1 MITINKELFGRTQQ
15 GEPVFRFRMKN
26 SVGVSVDILEYGCT
40 IQSICVPT
48 GSERTV
54 DVVLGYDRL
63 SDYEKGGCV
72 YGAVVGRYANRIRN
86 GEVTLSGS
94 TYRME
99 KNDGNNHLHGCFSHR
114 VFSGRME
121 EDSVVL
127 TYLSPD
133 GEDGLPGNLTV
144 SVRYRLD
151 EENALHIEYGAE
163 TDRETVLNLTN
174 HSYFNLNGFG
184 IVHGHRLQIDADC
197 YTEADQELL
206 PTGRVLP
213 VEGTLMDFRREKLI
227 GKGLMNPDPLLSMA
241 GGYDHNYIVNGTA
254 PELRLAARVRG
265 EVSGIAME
273 CWTTQPAVQ
282 FYTGNYIHE
291 DSVRFGKKGDKYP
304 QYGGF
309 CLETQH
315 YPDSP
320 HFPDFP
326 NTVLAPGSRFSEKTV
341 YRFFPGRKGI
351 QNNS

>member
-1 MITINKELFGRTQQ
+1 MITITKELFDQTQR

-26 SVGVSVDILEYGCT
+26 SAGVSVDILEYGCT
-40 IQSICVPT
+40 IQSICVPA
-48 GSERTV
+48 GGERTV

-99 KNDGNNHLHGCFSHR
+99 KNDGNNHLHGCFSRR
-114 VFSGRME
+114 VFSGRTE
-121 EDSVVL
+121 EDSVEL
-127 TYLSPD
+127 TYRSPD
-133 GEDGLPGNLTV
+133 GEDGLPGNLCVT
-144 SVRYRLD
+144 VRYRLD

-163 TDRETVLNLTN
+163 TDRETILNLTN

-184 IVHGHRLQIDADC
+184 IVHGHRLRIAAEYYMESDR
-197 YTEADQELL
+197 ELL
-206 PTGRVLP
+206 PTGEILP
-213 VEGTLMDFRREKLI
+213 VEGTLMDFRQEKLI
-227 GKGLMNPDPLLSMA
+227 GKGLMNLDAILTGA
-241 GGYDHNYIVNGTA
+241 GGYDHNYIVSGMA
-254 PELRLAARVRG
+254 PELRFAARARG

-273 CWTTQPAVQ
+273 CWTTQPGMQ
-282 FYTGNYIHE
+282 LYTGNFIQE
-291 DSVRFGKKGDKYP
+291 DPVRFGKKGARYP

-326 NTVLAPGSRFSEKTV
+326 STVLVPGERYREKTI
-341 YRFFPGRKGI
+341 YRFFPGR
-351 QNNS
+351 